1 MMSHHSDIEVSQKL
15 LELFQSGM
23 MGLKYICTQTGLE
36 FHQVN
41 QIVRDKTLERIDPE
55 TKEKLIKFLYGS

>member
-1 MMSHHSDIEVSQKL
+1 MNHHSDTEISEKL

-23 MGLKYICTQTGLE
+23 VGLKYICTQTGLE

-41 QIVRDKTLERIDPE
+41 QIMRDKTLERIEPE
-55 TKEKLIKFLYGS
+55 QREKLRKFLYGS